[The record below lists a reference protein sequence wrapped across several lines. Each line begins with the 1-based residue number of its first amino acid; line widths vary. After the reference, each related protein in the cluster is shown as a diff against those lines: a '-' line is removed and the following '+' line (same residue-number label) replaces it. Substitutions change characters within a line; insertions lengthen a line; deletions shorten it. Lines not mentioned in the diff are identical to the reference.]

1 MLFRLFCPTHQRIR
15 ENALL
20 THTLVRLQLCL
31 ILSFFPHSN
40 PWFLDPTTINDARF
54 MIPYLYWML
63 GIPKRTRI
71 ESIKVHLP
79 YPCHVQ
85 KPPCHLVA
93 VLMEDV
99 VYHFHLNHLRYAILD
114 RMMKRSKLFSMR
126 SIESTEVITD

>member
-1 MLFRLFCPTHQRIR
+1 
-15 ENALL
+15 
-20 THTLVRLQLCL
+20 
-31 ILSFFPHSN
+31 
-40 PWFLDPTTINDARF
+40 

-63 GIPKRTRI
+63 GIPKWTRI

-99 VYHFHLNHLRYAILD
+99 VYHFHLNHLQYAILD
-114 RMMKRSKLFSMR
+114 RMMKRSKPFSMR
-126 SIESTEVITD
+126 SIESTECVIESSTLPKSFCTIINIPVPTRSMLFKITHLYYHPAIDYYYYYYSLA